1 MTTQE
6 ASKILKMLLGYLKG
20 EIEPPSPKT
29 LEEAEKFEQEG
40 YECLEIA
47 IRSLEA
53 WEKVKEDFIEETKCP
68 YVWKLCETDGRD
80 ICAFKLCYL
89 NKEEIFRIIDKH
101 LQEVEEA

>member
-29 LEEAEKFEQEG
+29 IEEAEKFEQEG
-40 YECLEIA
+40 YECLNMA

-53 WEKVKEDFIEETKCP
+53 WEKV
-68 YVWKLCETDGRD
+68 R
-80 ICAFKLCYL
+80 
-89 NKEEIFRIIDKH
+89 EEIKELKETSTWYNIATVIKIDEIIEKH
-101 LQEVEEA
+101 LQEVSG